1 MIYGY
6 IIKYFVYQKT
16 DSAKLL
22 YGILSNFAMSKMLF
36 FVKIKFAI
44 EKALDKK
51 RNMIKLQQKEKI
63 MDLVI
68 GIIFDVIATAA
79 LVYLFIFGYNSEYE
93 AATIIAPVL
102 IYIIWSRR
110 AQMIKTRKWRESI
123 EKQMKNKDEKES

>member
-1 MIYGY
+1 
-6 IIKYFVYQKT
+6 
-16 DSAKLL
+16 
-22 YGILSNFAMSKMLF
+22 
-36 FVKIKFAI
+36 
-44 EKALDKK
+44 
-51 RNMIKLQQKEKI
+51 

-79 LVYLFIFGYNSEYE
+79 LMYLFIFGYNSEYE

-123 EKQMKNKDEKES
+123 EKQMKNQDEKES

>member
-1 MIYGY
+1 
-6 IIKYFVYQKT
+6 
-16 DSAKLL
+16 
-22 YGILSNFAMSKMLF
+22 
-36 FVKIKFAI
+36 
-44 EKALDKK
+44 
-51 RNMIKLQQKEKI
+51 

-93 AATIIAPVL
+93 VAATAPVL

>member
-1 MIYGY
+1 
-6 IIKYFVYQKT
+6 
-16 DSAKLL
+16 
-22 YGILSNFAMSKMLF
+22 
-36 FVKIKFAI
+36 
-44 EKALDKK
+44 
-51 RNMIKLQQKEKI
+51 

-123 EKQMKNKDEKES
+123 EKQRRKRVITKQKAAANHLRLAAAFY

>member
-1 MIYGY
+1 
-6 IIKYFVYQKT
+6 
-16 DSAKLL
+16 
-22 YGILSNFAMSKMLF
+22 
-36 FVKIKFAI
+36 
-44 EKALDKK
+44 
-51 RNMIKLQQKEKI
+51 

-68 GIIFDVIATAA
+68 GIIFDVITTAA

-123 EKQMKNKDEKES
+123 EKQMKNKDEKSHNQTKSGGKPLKACRRFLLTYFANASLWVSANQILQNSSLFPHT

>member
-1 MIYGY
+1 
-6 IIKYFVYQKT
+6 
-16 DSAKLL
+16 
-22 YGILSNFAMSKMLF
+22 
-36 FVKIKFAI
+36 
-44 EKALDKK
+44 
-51 RNMIKLQQKEKI
+51 

-93 AATIIAPVL
+93 AAATVIAPVL

-123 EKQMKNKDEKES
+123 EKQMKKSHNQTKSGGKPLEACRRFLLTYFANASLWVSANQILQNSSLFPHT

>member
-1 MIYGY
+1 
-6 IIKYFVYQKT
+6 
-16 DSAKLL
+16 
-22 YGILSNFAMSKMLF
+22 
-36 FVKIKFAI
+36 
-44 EKALDKK
+44 
-51 RNMIKLQQKEKI
+51 

-93 AATIIAPVL
+93 AVTIIAPVL